1 MDKRSLD
8 NILAEYMEE
17 VDKDFDFNQ
26 MNISTVSYDII
37 KIKHKWVCRLIQ
49 AKRELIELERIKNDA
64 VQKIAV
70 KLSKESD
77 VPLSIPNAE
86 QKALRHD
93 KIKEIATLIQ
103 DQKTLIEYLER
114 IELIGRNCS
123 FDVKNIVELIKM
135 ENL

>member
-1 MDKRSLD
+1 MDNRSLD
-8 NILAEYMEE
+8 DILAEYIEE

-26 MNISTVSYDII
+26 MNISTVSFDII

-49 AKRELIELERIKNDA
+49 AKRELIELDRIKNDA
-64 VQKIAV
+64 VQKLAF

-86 QKALRHD
+86 QKALKND
-93 KIKEIATLIQ
+93 KIKEIMNLIQ